1 MTNSGE
7 IGTEPCRMNN
17 KHPDEMGRTAGENDE
32 EARPKKQGRR
42 ERWVDCI
49 NYVYSEKQ

>member
-17 KHPDEMGRTAGENDE
+17 KHPGEMGRTAGENDE
-32 EARPKKQGRR
+32 GEAPK
-42 ERWVDCI
+42 
-49 NYVYSEKQ
+49 